1 MISIQL
7 SGRLYKTL
15 NLFEGERVEDKIE
28 KLLLKNTE
36 YKIHYLNEELSKFE
50 SKYGLNFKQFTRAWK
65 DGKITEKHS
74 HKVEIDYIEWEAIE
88 MEKRES
94 LKTLRRL
101 FNK

>member
-1 MISIQL
+1 MDTIQL

-50 SKYGLNFKQFTRAWK
+50 SKYGLNFK
-65 DGKITEKHS
+65 
-74 HKVEIDYIEWEAIE
+74 
-88 MEKRES
+88 
-94 LKTLRRL
+94 
-101 FNK
+101 